1 VNLRLK
7 PAAISYTIKRQ
18 RRLLLLSLSFARKA
32 DCGRPEPDFCFCK
45 EAPTVMAKKG
55 INSTH
60 SIYYGRRR
68 GFKRRLTIF
77 LLVLLLILM
86 ALAAGFFYLQ
96 EFIVYTADGFRFDFP
111 FLQPNNQPTQE
122 PELPEEIP
130 LITGDGDEEAKTDSS
145 DGESPDQQPEE
156 QPPVQSMAG
165 HWAAGELAQVADPAY
180 RARLIEWAQQADCD
194 TLVFTV
200 KTPNGQVL
208 IPTDSAIAAQVG
220 SVNAD
225 PAVVEGLAAL
235 KAEGFHLA
243 ARLSANRDNIAPRA
257 LRANMVATYNG
268 VTWMDYDYLTWMAPS
283 GPDTAEYLGQLAVSC
298 KQLGFEGLLLADL
311 GYPTRGKTNI
321 VGTDRQG
328 DRAALTA
335 QMIQNL
341 RGYADGLFI
350 AAELTDT
357 AAAQLIDAEAGQDV
371 IQLAA
376 VCDWLTAPVPFAE
389 DPSVAPL
396 RQTIE
401 AQQSDCRLML
411 SLPADML
418 PADKS
423 FDYYLR

>member
-1 VNLRLK
+1 
-7 PAAISYTIKRQ
+7 
-18 RRLLLLSLSFARKA
+18 
-32 DCGRPEPDFCFCK
+32 
-45 EAPTVMAKKG
+45 
-55 INSTH
+55 
-60 SIYYGRRR
+60 
-68 GFKRRLTIF
+68 
-77 LLVLLLILM
+77 
-86 ALAAGFFYLQ
+86 
-96 EFIVYTADGFRFDFP
+96 
-111 FLQPNNQPTQE
+111 
-122 PELPEEIP
+122 
-130 LITGDGDEEAKTDSS
+130 
-145 DGESPDQQPEE
+145 
-156 QPPVQSMAG
+156 
-165 HWAAGELAQVADPAY
+165 
-180 RARLIEWAQQADCD
+180 
-194 TLVFTV
+194 
-200 KTPNGQVL
+200 
-208 IPTDSAIAAQVG
+208 
-220 SVNAD
+220 
-225 PAVVEGLAAL
+225 
-235 KAEGFHLA
+235 
-243 ARLSANRDNIAPRA
+243 
-257 LRANMVATYNG
+257 MVATYNG

>member
-1 VNLRLK
+1 M
-7 PAAISYTIKRQ
+7 
-18 RRLLLLSLSFARKA
+18 AR
-32 DCGRPEPDFCFCK
+32 
-45 EAPTVMAKKG
+45 KG
-55 INSTH
+55 INATH
-60 SIYYGRRR
+60 SIYYGRRK

-86 ALAAGFFYLQ
+86 ALAVGFFYLQ

-111 FLQPNNQPTQE
+111 FLQQGDQPEQQ

-130 LITGDGDEEAKTDSS
+130 LITGDGEDEPAAPA
-145 DGESPDQQPEE
+145 DGQPPEEQPEE
-156 QPPVQSMAG
+156 QPPAQSMAG
-165 HWAAGELAQVADPAY
+165 HWAAGELAQAGDPAY
-180 RARLIEWAQQADCD
+180 RARLIEWARQAECD

-225 PAVVEGLAAL
+225 PAAAEGLSAL
-235 KAEGFHLA
+235 KAEGFRLV

-257 LRANMVATYNG
+257 LRANMVATHNG

-283 GPDTAEYLGQLAVSC
+283 GPDTAAYLGQLAASC
-298 KQLGFEGLLLADL
+298 KQLGFDGLLLTDL
-311 GYPTRGKTNI
+311 GYPTRGKVSI

-335 QMIQNL
+335 QMIQTL
-341 RGYADGLFI
+341 RGYADGMFI
-350 AAELTDT
+350 AAELTDV
-357 AAAQLIDAEAGQDV
+357 AAAQLTDAEAGQDAA
-371 IQLAA
+371 QLAA
-376 VCDWLTAPVPFAE
+376 VCDWLVASVPFAE
-389 DPSVAPL
+389 DPSSAPL

-401 AQQSDCRLML
+401 AQQGDCRLML

-418 PADKS
+418 PADKNL
-423 FDYYLR
+423 DYYLR

>member
-1 VNLRLK
+1 
-7 PAAISYTIKRQ
+7 
-18 RRLLLLSLSFARKA
+18 
-32 DCGRPEPDFCFCK
+32 
-45 EAPTVMAKKG
+45 MAKKG

-60 SIYYGRRR
+60 SIYYGRRK

-96 EFIVYTADGFRFDFP
+96 EFIVYTSDGFRFDFP
-111 FLQPNNQPTQE
+111 FLQPSSRQPEEE
-122 PELPEEIP
+122 PAPPEEIP
-130 LITGDGDEEAKTDSS
+130 LITGDGDEEEKPAPEE
-145 DGESPDQQPEE
+145 GESPDQTPEE
-156 QPPVQSMAG
+156 HPPAQTVAA
-165 HWAAGELAQVADPAY
+165 HWAAGELSQVGDPAY
-180 RARLIEWAQQADCD
+180 RARLMEWADQADCD

-208 IPTDSAIAAQVG
+208 IPTDSAVAAQIG

-225 PAVVEGLAAL
+225 PAAAEGLAAL
-235 KAEGFHLA
+235 KAEGFHLV

-257 LRANMVATYNG
+257 LRENMVATYSG

-283 GPDTAEYLGQLAVSC
+283 GPNTAEYLGQLAVSC

-311 GYPTRGKTNI
+311 GYPTRGKVSL

-350 AAELTDT
+350 AAELTD
-357 AAAQLIDAEAGQDV
+357 AAAANLVDAEAGQDV
-371 IQLAA
+371 TQLAA
-376 VCDWLTAPVPFAE
+376 VCDWLAAPLPFAE
-389 DPSVAPL
+389 DPAAAPL
-396 RQTIE
+396 RQALE
-401 AQQSDCRLML
+401 SGDCRLLL

-423 FDYYLR
+423 LDYYLR